1 MTGHGGNQPV
11 TVGPHELPGYRT
23 FEFTWRGERTP
34 QFEAIFTTF
43 GLHPVRH
50 TGPAFA
56 YLTVIRFDALLAL
69 QMTTRPATYA
79 WIRDCPEARRRYGF
93 LLASQGSVS
102 LTANGV
108 TSTATEGGILAAA
121 PSAGDVTFEAHT
133 EATFVFVSFDA
144 NEVRPFSMSGTG
156 TTTVELPKPVF
167 RAVHDYL
174 AEATKSPPSTSP
186 RESEVLRSL
195 TRNVALSLVRAAAP
209 AGQHGGLV
217 ERASAVIEANA
228 PSASFTA
235 NDVARELGVV
245 RRTLDRAYAREGL
258 SISDKLRLQRAR
270 RARQLLIRHPSLSLR
285 DIAEQSGFSS
295 PQVMRRA
302 LDRYYEAAPAA
313 IVAATKCEHL
323 EHPSRRH
330 SGWRRTHRR
339 QPSRRQASWAHVNWT
354 KSNWTQANWTQ
365 GKPRQQAGN
374 S

>member
-1 MTGHGGNQPV
+1 MTGHGRNQPV

-79 WIRDCPEARRRYGF
+79 WIRDRPEARRRYGF

-174 AEATKSPPSTSP
+174 AEATKSPPSTTP

-217 ERASAVIEANA
+217 ERASAAIEANA

-235 NDVARELGVV
+235 NDVADELGVA
-245 RRTLDRAYAREGL
+245 RRALDRAYAREGL
-258 SISDKLRLQRAR
+258 SISDELRLQRAR
-270 RARQLLIRHPSLSLR
+270 LARQLLIRHPSLSLR

-302 LDRYYEAAPAA
+302 LDRYYEATPAA
-313 IVAATKCEHL
+313 I
-323 EHPSRRH
+323 RRSH
-330 SGWRRTHRR
+330 EVRTSGA
-339 QPSRRQASWAHVNWT
+339 PE
-354 KSNWTQANWTQ
+354 
-365 GKPRQQAGN
+365 
-374 S
+374 

>member
-1 MTGHGGNQPV
+1 MTGHGRNQPV

-167 RAVHDYL
+167 RAVHDHL

-186 RESEVLRSL
+186 REPEVLRSL

-228 PSASFTA
+228 PSASFTD

-313 IVAATKCEHL
+313 IR
-323 EHPSRRH
+323 RRH
-330 SGWRRTHRR
+330 EARTTGS
-339 QPSRRQASWAHVNWT
+339 P
-354 KSNWTQANWTQ
+354 
-365 GKPRQQAGN
+365 G
-374 S
+374 

>member
-1 MTGHGGNQPV
+1 MTRHGGNQPV

-43 GLHPVRH
+43 GLHPVRN

-79 WIRDCPEARRRYGF
+79 WIRDRPEARRRYGF
-93 LLASQGSVS
+93 LLVSQGSVS
-102 LTANGV
+102 LTANGA
-108 TSTATEGGILAAA
+108 TSTATEGGIVAAA
-121 PSAGDVTFEAHT
+121 PSAGDLTFEAHT
-133 EATFVFVSFDA
+133 QATFVFVSFDA

-156 TTTVELPKPVF
+156 TTTVELPKPAF

-209 AGQHGGLV
+209 ASQYGGLV

-228 PSASFTA
+228 PLSL
-235 NDVARELGVV
+235 VHGQ
-245 RRTLDRAYAREGL
+245 RRGP
-258 SISDKLRLQRAR
+258 RAR
-270 RARQLLIRHPSLSLR
+270 RRSPHTRPRVRTRGALDLGQAPVAARATRTPAAHPTPQPFASRH
-285 DIAEQSGFSS
+285 
-295 PQVMRRA
+295 RRA
-302 LDRYYEAAPAA
+302 ERILVPAGHAACPRPLLRGGTCGDPSQPRSANIWSTRVEDTRA
-313 IVAATKCEHL
+313 GGEHTGD
-323 EHPSRRH
+323 SRA
-330 SGWRRTHRR
+330 GD
-339 QPSRRQASWAHVNWT
+339 RQAGPT
-354 KSNWTQANWTQ
+354 
-365 GKPRQQAGN
+365 
-374 S
+374 